1 MRPNRS
7 KHQKSLQTK
16 RMKRAKGGSMK
27 KSFPDLSGDGKV
39 TKKDVLIGRGVIK
52 KPRQMKLAGGMAS
65 GVRVLKRAIG
75 KPPKKRP
82 KPRPKRE
89 ED

>member
-1 MRPNRS
+1 MRPKYRP
-7 KHQKSLQTK
+7 KPQTK

-27 KSFPDLSGDGKV
+27 K
-39 TKKDVLIGRGVIK
+39 
-52 KPRQMKLAGGMAS
+52 PRQMKLAGGIAS

-82 KPRPKRE
+82 MPRPKRE